1 MLIEGYGSGSS
12 DDDDTNDYGENQ
24 KNKFNKNNG
33 ECSEMNSVPQSFMST
48 WNYRL
53 WPYLEIDPFY
63 RCS

>member
-53 WPYLEIDPFY
+53 
-63 RCS
+63 